1 LKIEERAQFGENSN
15 MGLWISIAK
24 KLCVDSGNDGTEMEK
39 SINSEG
45 RLFT

>member
-1 LKIEERAQFGENSN
+1 LKSRLSLEGMPI